1 MSLSFISGPLFAI
14 ANADATSQRAAMSTN
29 QTGTSG
35 EAQQGT
41 ESSTNV
47 VLSAQGQSALSAAQA
62 AQARAANA
70 ASFPQLKGHGV
81 TVSTV
86 SFADVYNNQLLQAV
100 DPGNKGQVSESS
112 LEQQVTAG
120 GGTKAEADTL
130 YQAMDED
137 GNGSVSDQE
146 FEDSIPDPFS
156 TPDFGKEFIEQQM
169 QGVGQSAATPSL
181 DSSLIIA
188 NLAMQESGKA

>member
-14 ANADATSQRAAMSTN
+14 ANADAASQRAAMSAS

-35 EAQQGT
+35 QAQQDT

-47 VLSAQGQSALSAAQA
+47 VLSAQGQSALAAAQA
-62 AQARAANA
+62 AAASAANA
-70 ASFPQLKGHGV
+70 ASFAQLKGHGL

-86 SFADVYNNQLLQAV
+86 SFADVYKDQLLQSV
-100 DPGNKGQVSESS
+100 DPGDKGQVSESS

-120 GGTKAEADTL
+120 GGTKAQADTL
-130 YQAMDED
+130 YQAMDENGD
-137 GNGSVSDQE
+137 GSVSDQE
-146 FEDSIPDPFS
+146 FEDSIPNPFS
-156 TPDFGKEFIEQQM
+156 TPDFGKQFIEQQL
-169 QGVGQSAATPSL
+169 QGAGQSTAAPSL